1 MHAQTRTNSECAV
14 IHASIL
20 ASMYTERDISV
31 SSDSALS
38 GPSSCCVSSLSPSS
52 SLSASAHRRGH
63 GAPPPPPLQRFFVP
77 EPRGLEQETSCALSF
92 AGIGGLAGALL
103 ALLRATEYEVYHV
116 QCVATEAMANLQVVR
131 LHLIER
137 TLNATVGME
146 EACPS
151 QEDG

>member
-1 MHAQTRTNSECAV
+1 M
-14 IHASIL
+14 HASIL
-20 ASMYTERDISV
+20 ASMYTKRDVSV

-63 GAPPPPPLQRFFVP
+63 GAPPPPLQHFFVP
-77 EPRGLEQETSCALSF
+77 EPRGLAQETSCALSF

-103 ALLRATEYEVYHV
+103 ALLRTTEYDMYHV
-116 QCVATEAMANLQVVR
+116 QCVATEVMANLQVVR

-151 QEDG
+151 QEDS

>member
-1 MHAQTRTNSECAV
+1 M
-14 IHASIL
+14 HASIL
-20 ASMYTERDISV
+20 ASMYTERDVSV

-52 SLSASAHRRGH
+52 SFSASAHRRGY
-63 GAPPPPPLQRFFVP
+63 GAPPPPLQRFFVP
-77 EPRGLEQETSCALSF
+77 EPRGLAQETSSAVPF
-92 AGIGGLAGALL
+92 ASIGGLAGELL
-103 ALLRATEYEVYHV
+103 ALLRATEYDVYHV

-137 TLNATVGME
+137 TLNAAVGVA

-151 QEDG
+151 REDG